1 VKKLLC
7 FLLSINLILNCT
19 SLAIDE
25 SFLIRRAYLELRN
38 HVPTANE
45 IEWYCVYNT
54 NGYEL
59 AVEWLVDNNTNWR
72 DVPKEYI
79 KVILNSKEF
88 KERKKN
94 VLSEYDV
101 LKNLFYI
108 TGTKGEINNSN
119 IRKASL
125 MLVKWALDVSN
136 SETEAIDYICT
147 SLMSRNS
154 NLEEINILNKM
165 LRNSSK
171 SEEETWLNIVNTIL
185 NFEDVRTK

>member
-1 VKKLLC
+1 
-7 FLLSINLILNCT
+7 
-19 SLAIDE
+19 
-25 SFLIRRAYLELRN
+25 
-38 HVPTANE
+38 
-45 IEWYCVYNT
+45 
-54 NGYEL
+54 
-59 AVEWLVDNNTNWR
+59 
-72 DVPKEYI
+72 
-79 KVILNSKEF
+79 
-88 KERKKN
+88 
-94 VLSEYDV
+94 
-101 LKNLFYI
+101 
-108 TGTKGEINNSN
+108 
-119 IRKASL
+119 